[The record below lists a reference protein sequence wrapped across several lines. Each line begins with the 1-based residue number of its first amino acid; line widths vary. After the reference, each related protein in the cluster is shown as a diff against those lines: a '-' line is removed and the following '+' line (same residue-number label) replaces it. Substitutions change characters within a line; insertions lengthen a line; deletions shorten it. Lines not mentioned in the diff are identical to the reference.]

1 MTEQEHYERIDLPFY
16 RGEIKPILSQSL
28 AIRRAAERVRLSE
41 EKLKA
46 IFHDNGLGLLKRVQ
60 RPEA

>member
-1 MTEQEHYERIDLPFY
+1 MTDLPFY
-16 RGEIKPILSQSL
+16 RGEIKPILPQSL

-41 EKLKA
+41 KKLKA
-46 IFHDNGLGLLKRVQ
+46 IFQDNGLVLLKQVP